1 MKWLRLLIVLLP
13 ICPGYSQNGPYS
25 KMEQENEVIFLLK
38 TFQMEAVKAK
48 ISQTP
53 DSYFKILV
61 SGELNYLLEGTNNSL
76 DSLGNNSTLEKR
88 DSVLYHIF
96 NGNYIRRKSNPDNS
110 LAYENYVK
118 AFNLAKTNQDSVLA
132 NYALIALNRLLIND
146 DVPLEKDVYLKY
158 VNTHRQYAR
167 DSIDTFWSNYFTLA
181 FEMTYED
188 ITEKNTAFLSLES
201 RYKNLVKSAP
211 NVDFFQ
217 GVALHMTGIFYT
229 YPEDFKTARKYFF
242 EAYETYNDQYYYS
255 YHRKIITLIAFSI
268 IDTREGKFDQA
279 KHGLLKALKSKLV
292 LGNPRFRKIIY
303 QNLQKCYEA
312 QRVSDSSLYYSKK
325 VNEMTEVIDRIDYA
339 ERKREIDSKYQLAAK
354 NEEISNLST
363 QKKSLKKSLNTL
375 LPVLGISI
383 LILAILFMLYLK
395 FKKKSSSLQE
405 EKSETLQK
413 LDELKQLV
421 IKNHIVLRDKTKVY
435 IADLVYIKA
444 EDHYLKLFL
453 SDGKNHLV
461 RGKIKTIKEEL
472 PPNFLQCHRSFIVNS
487 NYVKQT
493 NNAKSLILIN
503 GEILPISRSFKGEF

>member
-1 MKWLRLLIVLLP
+1 MKRLRLLIVLLP
-13 ICPGYSQNGPYS
+13 ICLGYSQNSPYS
-25 KMEQENEVIFLLK
+25 KTEQENEVIFLLK
-38 TFQMEAVKAK
+38 TFQVEAVRAK

-53 DSYFKILV
+53 DSHFKKLV
-61 SGELNYLLEGTNNSL
+61 SGELSYLLEGKNSSP
-76 DSLGNNSTLEKR
+76 DSLGNNPKLAERNPT
-88 DSVLYHIF
+88 LYHIF

-158 VNTHRQYAR
+158 VNTHRQYAK
-167 DSIDTFWSNYFTLA
+167 DSIDTFWSNYFSLA

-188 ITEKNTAFLSLES
+188 ISEKNSAFLSLES
-201 RYKNLVKSAP
+201 RYQNLVKSAP
-211 NVDFFQ
+211 NIDFFQ

-229 YPEDFKTARKYFF
+229 YPKDFKTARNYFF
-242 EAYETYNDQYYYS
+242 DAYETYNDQYYYS

-279 KHGLLKALKSKLV
+279 KQGLLGALNNKLV

-312 QRVSDSSLYYSKK
+312 QGASDSSLYYSKK
-325 VNEMTEVIDRIDYA
+325 VNEMTEIIDRIDYA
-339 ERKREIDSKYQLAAK
+339 ERKREIDSKYQLAEK
-354 NEEISNLST
+354 NDEISNLST
-363 QKKSLKKSLNTL
+363 KQKSLKKSLYTL
-375 LPVLGISI
+375 LPVLGVSI

-395 FKKKSSSLQE
+395 FRKRSSSLQE

-421 IKNHIVLRDKTKVY
+421 IKNHIVLKDKTKVY
-435 IADLVYIKA
+435 IADLMYIKA

-461 RGKIKTIKEEL
+461 RGKIKAIKEEL
-472 PPNFLQCHRSFIVNS
+472 PPNFLQCHRSYVVNS
-487 NYVKQT
+487 NFIKQV
-493 NNAKSLILIN
+493 NAKSLIIYN
-503 GEILPISRSFKGEF
+503 NEILPISRSFKEGF